1 MNGINNVAITGGQSG
16 SNLVDGRAIGVFDTN
31 ASSTTGDAH
40 ASSHT
45 QAKGMA
51 GGPNNASN
59 NGTFYGLAE
68 LSNTVVASTVTG
80 AASATATG
88 SAIGI
93 DQYNLSMA
101 GDGVISANASVN
113 SVASSSTISGS

>member
-1 MNGINNVAITGGQSG
+1 M
-16 SNLVDGRAIGVFDTN
+16 
-31 ASSTTGDAH
+31 SS
-40 ASSHT
+40 
-45 QAKGMA
+45 
-51 GGPNNASN
+51 ASN

-93 DQYNLSMA
+93 DQYSLTME
-101 GDGVISANASVN
+101 GDGVITANASVN
-113 SVASSSTISGS
+113 SVARSSTISGSSL